1 MDTIPVTVLGPSGSG
16 KTLYLAS
23 LFRRLAIQRSDTG
36 FFVNVPG
43 ADKIRLNNIFREVTS
58 GAPDEW
64 PDPSMQA
71 NTTEWTF
78 TCSLRTEEG
87 EVFSPFALSYLDYSG
102 AFMQIADAWE
112 SEAGQAVWDRVRAS
126 RFLLLLLDGEKVL
139 RQLDG
144 EPGLT
149 DELIAIFNEIQQSD
163 AAVHVVVTKWDL
175 LQAAGHTLR
184 SVLDGLLEH
193 PDFADFYLD
202 RLSRKSVGTF
212 RFIPVSALGQ
222 GYAVLDP
229 ASRTMVK
236 QVKAG
241 TYPRPYN
248 VEIPFMAVLVDLVRD
263 ELRASAHRAE
273 GAGPLLEQH
282 RQRLVRM
289 DGWDGKLSLLR
300 TVLGARPARSPLLR
314 TIQQDVLG
322 AAEEYGRTRIAER
335 RQQVEREIAQVR
347 GQMLQARSED
357 EALTRMAEVFDAVL
371 AEFEAVHPGS
381 RVLKEAS

>member
-23 LFRRLAIQRSDTG
+23 LFRRLAIQRADTG

-43 ADKIRLNNIFREVTS
+43 ADKLRLNNIFREVTS

-87 EVFSPFALSYLDYSG
+87 EVFSPFSLSYLDYSG
-102 AFMQIADAWE
+102 AFMQIVDAWE

-126 RFLLLLLDGEKVL
+126 KFLLLLLDGEKVL

-202 RLSRKSVGTF
+202 RLNRKSVGTF

-236 QVKAG
+236 QVRPG

-263 ELRASAHRAE
+263 ELRASALRAE
-273 GAGPLLEQH
+273 SAGPVLEQH
-282 RQRLVRM
+282 RRRLERM
-289 DGWDGKLSLLR
+289 EGWEGKLALLR
-300 TVLGARPARSPLLR
+300 GALGARPARSPLLR
-314 TIQQDVLG
+314 LFQQDVLG
-322 AAEEYGRTRIAER
+322 AAEEYGRERIAER

-347 GQMLQARSED
+347 GQMLQARTED

-381 RVLKEAS
+381 LVLKEAS

>member
-23 LFRRLAIQRSDTG
+23 LFRRLAIQRADTG

-43 ADKIRLNNIFREVTS
+43 ADKLRLNNIFREVTS

-87 EVFSPFALSYLDYSG
+87 EVFSPFSLSYLDYSG
-102 AFMQIADAWE
+102 AFMQIVDAWE

-126 RFLLLLLDGEKVL
+126 KFLLLLLDGEKVL

-202 RLSRKSVGTF
+202 RLNRKSVGTF

-236 QVKAG
+236 QVRPG

-263 ELRASAHRAE
+263 ELRASALRAE
-273 GAGPLLEQH
+273 SAGPVLEQH
-282 RQRLVRM
+282 RRRLERM
-289 DGWDGKLSLLR
+289 AGWEGKLALLR
-300 TVLGARPARSPLLR
+300 GALGARPARSPLLR
-314 TIQQDVLG
+314 LLQQDVLG
-322 AAEEYGRTRIAER
+322 AAEEYGRERIAER

-347 GQMLQARSED
+347 GQMLQARTED

-381 RVLKEAS
+381 LVLKEAS

>member
-23 LFRRLAIQRSDTG
+23 LFRRLAIQRPDTG

-43 ADKIRLNNIFREVTS
+43 ADKIRLNNIFRDVAA
-58 GAPDEW
+58 GAPDVW
-64 PDPSMQA
+64 PDPSLQA
-71 NTTEWTF
+71 ETTEWTF
-78 TCSLRTEEG
+78 TCSLRTEDDA
-87 EVFSPFALSYLDYSG
+87 VFSPFALSYLDYSG
-102 AFMQIADAWE
+102 AFLQIADAWE
-112 SEAGQAVWDRVRAS
+112 TEEGQAVWDRVRAS

-149 DELIAIFNEIQQSD
+149 DELIAILNEIQQTD

-193 PDFADFYLD
+193 PDFEAFYLD
-202 RLSRKSVGTF
+202 RLNRKSVGTF

-222 GYAVLDP
+222 GYAALDP

-236 QVKAG
+236 QVKPG

-263 ELRASAHRAE
+263 ELRASARRAE
-273 GAGPLLEQH
+273 TAGPLLEQH
-282 RQRLVRM
+282 RQRLERM

-300 TVLGARPARSPLLR
+300 SVLGARPARSPLLR
-314 TIQQDVLG
+314 AVQQDVLG
-322 AAEEYGRTRIAER
+322 AAESYGKSRIAER
-335 RQQVEREIAQVR
+335 RQQVEQEIAQVR
-347 GQMLQARSED
+347 GQMLQARSAD

-381 RVLKEAS
+381 LVLKEAS